1 MNNSRRRFRPRQKSN
16 FRRRSNG
23 VVHSNGHFQSNSG
36 NNSFSRNGSMTN
48 PFNIEKA
55 IQKYKQLAKDALSS
69 GDPILSENYL
79 QHADHFMRI
88 IEDKIDV
95 INNLIDAG
103 FPRIEV
109 SSFVSPKA
117 IPQLAD
123 AATILENVKRNHETT
138 LAALVPN
145 ARGALRAVDA
155 KLDEIVVFLSASE
168 SHNKKNVNR
177 SVKDSL
183 LGFKEIAD
191 IAGKNNIPIQGDI
204 ATAFGCPF
212 EGNVSAKRLAEI
224 SKEYKMMGFKGVT
237 LGDTTGMA
245 TPTVVTEAVN
255 AIRDMVPDFDI
266 TLHFHNTRGIG
277 LANVMTGLNL
287 GITDY
292 ESCFGGM
299 GGCPFAPNA
308 TGNICSE
315 DLIYLLHEMGIE
327 TGINLDQLINV
338 AKKVENLVGHRLPG
352 QVMRAGP
359 RLLKYSMED
368 VPTAIGA

>member
-1 MNNSRRRFRPRQKSN
+1 MNIKEVKVTEVGPRD
-16 FRRRSNG
+16 G
-23 VVHSNGHFQSNSG
+23 FQS
-36 NNSFSRNGSMTN
+36 
-48 PFNIEKA
+48 EKT
-55 IQKYKQLAKDALSS
+55 
-69 GDPILSENYL
+69 ILKT
-79 QHADHFMRI
+79 
-88 IEDKIDV
+88 EDKIDI
-95 INNLIDAG
+95 INNLIEAG

-123 AATILENVKRNHETT
+123 AESILSKVNRSSKTT

-145 ARGALRAVDA
+145 SRGALRAVEA

-177 SVKDSL
+177 SVDESL
-183 LGFKEIAD
+183 QGFKEIAD

-212 EGNVSAKRLAEI
+212 EGNISPKKLADI
-224 SKEYKMMGFKGVT
+224 SKEYKQMGFKGVT

-245 TPTVVTEAVN
+245 TPVVVKDAIKS
-255 AIRDMVPDFDI
+255 IRDNVPGFDI
-266 TLHFHNTRGIG
+266 TLHFHNTRGVG
-277 LANVMTGLNL
+277 LANVMTGLNE

-292 ESCFGGM
+292 ESSFGGM

-315 DLIYLLHEMGIE
+315 DLIYLLHEMGIK
-327 TGINLDQLINV
+327 TGIDLDKIISV
-338 AKKVENLVGHRLPG
+338 AKKVENLVGHKLPG
-352 QVMRAGP
+352 QVMRAGH
-359 RLLKYSMED
+359 RLLSYSMDE
-368 VPTAIGA
+368 VPTAVGA

>member
-1 MNNSRRRFRPRQKSN
+1 MNIKEVRVTEVGPRD
-16 FRRRSNG
+16 G
-23 VVHSNGHFQSNSG
+23 FQS
-36 NNSFSRNGSMTN
+36 
-48 PFNIEKA
+48 EKTVL
-55 IQKYKQLAKDALSS
+55 KT
-69 GDPILSENYL
+69 
-79 QHADHFMRI
+79 
-88 IEDKIDV
+88 EDKIDI
-95 INNLIDAG
+95 INNLIEAG

-123 AATILENVKRNHETT
+123 AETILNKVNRNSNTA

-145 ARGALRAVDA
+145 SRGALRAVEA
-155 KLDEIVVFLSASE
+155 KLDQIVVFLSASE

-177 SVKDSL
+177 SVDESL
-183 LGFKEIAD
+183 QGFREIAD

-212 EGNVSAKRLAEI
+212 EGNILPKTLANI
-224 SKEYKMMGFKGVT
+224 SKEYKKMGFRGVT

-245 TPTVVTEAVN
+245 TPVVVTDAIN
-255 AIRDMVPDFDI
+255 AIRDNVPDFNI
-266 TLHFHNTRGIG
+266 TLHFHNTRGVG
-277 LANVMTGLNL
+277 LANVMTGLNE

-315 DLIYLLHEMGIE
+315 DLIYLLHEMGIK
-327 TGINLDQLINV
+327 TGIDLDKTIAI
-338 AKKVENLVGHRLPG
+338 AKKVENLVGHKLPG
-352 QVMRAGP
+352 QVMRAGH
-359 RLLKYSMED
+359 RLLSYSMDE
-368 VPTAIGA
+368 VPTAVGA

>member
-1 MNNSRRRFRPRQKSN
+1 MDIKEVKITEVGPRD
-16 FRRRSNG
+16 G
-23 VVHSNGHFQSNSG
+23 FQS
-36 NNSFSRNGSMTN
+36 
-48 PFNIEKA
+48 EKT
-55 IQKYKQLAKDALSS
+55 
-69 GDPILSENYL
+69 ILKT
-79 QHADHFMRI
+79 
-88 IEDKIDV
+88 EDKIDI
-95 INNLIDAG
+95 INNLIEAG

-123 AATILENVKRNHETT
+123 AEIILNKVNRSSQTT

-145 ARGALRAVDA
+145 ARGALRAVEA

-177 SVKDSL
+177 SVKESL

-212 EGNVSAKRLAEI
+212 EGNISPKKLADI
-224 SKEYKMMGFKGVT
+224 SKEYKLMGFKGVT

-245 TPTVVTEAVN
+245 TPPVVIDAIN
-255 AIRDMVPDFDI
+255 AIRNNVPDFNI
-266 TLHFHNTRGIG
+266 TLHFHNTRGVG
-277 LANVMTGLNL
+277 LANVMSGLNL

-327 TGINLDQLINV
+327 TGIDLDKIISI
-338 AKKVENLVGHRLPG
+338 AKKVENLVGHKLPG
-352 QVMRAGP
+352 QVMRAGH
-359 RLLKYSMED
+359 RLLSYSMDE
-368 VPTAIGA
+368 VPTAVGV

>member
-1 MNNSRRRFRPRQKSN
+1 MNIKKVKITEVGPRD
-16 FRRRSNG
+16 G
-23 VVHSNGHFQSNSG
+23 FQS
-36 NNSFSRNGSMTN
+36 
-48 PFNIEKA
+48 EKT
-55 IQKYKQLAKDALSS
+55 
-69 GDPILSENYL
+69 ILKT
-79 QHADHFMRI
+79 
-88 IEDKIDV
+88 EDKIDI
-95 INNLIDAG
+95 INHLIDAG
-103 FPRIEV
+103 YQRIEV

-123 AATILENVKRNHETT
+123 AETILNKVKRNSKST

-145 ARGALRAVDA
+145 AKGALRAVEA

-177 SVKDSL
+177 TVKESL
-183 LGFKEIAD
+183 KGFKEIAD
-191 IAGKNNIPIQGDI
+191 IAGKNNIPVQGDI

-212 EGNVSAKRLAEI
+212 EGNVSSKKLVDI
-224 SKEYKMMGFKGVT
+224 SKEYKLMGFKGVT

-245 TPTVVTEAVN
+245 TPPVVTAAIN
-255 AIRDMVPDFDI
+255 AIRDNVPDFEI
-266 TLHFHNTRGIG
+266 TLHFHNTRGVG
-277 LANVMTGLNL
+277 LANVMTGLSQ
-287 GITDY
+287 GISDY

-327 TGINLDQLINV
+327 TGIDLDQLINI
-338 AKKVENLVGHRLPG
+338 AKKVESLVGHRLPG

-359 RLLKYSMED
+359 RLLSYSMDD
-368 VPTAIGA
+368 VPTAVGA

>member
-1 MNNSRRRFRPRQKSN
+1 MNIKEVRVTEVGPRD
-16 FRRRSNG
+16 G
-23 VVHSNGHFQSNSG
+23 FQS
-36 NNSFSRNGSMTN
+36 
-48 PFNIEKA
+48 EKTVL
-55 IQKYKQLAKDALSS
+55 KT
-69 GDPILSENYL
+69 
-79 QHADHFMRI
+79 
-88 IEDKIDV
+88 EDKIDI
-95 INNLIDAG
+95 INNLIEAG

-123 AATILENVKRNHETT
+123 AETILNKVNRNSNTT

-145 ARGALRAVDA
+145 SRGALRAVEA
-155 KLDEIVVFLSASE
+155 KLDQIVVFLSASE

-177 SVKDSL
+177 SVDESL
-183 LGFKEIAD
+183 QGFREIAD

-212 EGNVSAKRLAEI
+212 EGNISPKTLANI
-224 SKEYKMMGFKGVT
+224 SKEYKKMGFRGVT

-245 TPTVVTEAVN
+245 TPVVVTDAIN
-255 AIRDMVPDFDI
+255 AIRDNVPDFNI
-266 TLHFHNTRGIG
+266 TLHFHNIRGVG
-277 LANVMTGLNL
+277 LANVMTGLNE

-315 DLIYLLHEMGIE
+315 DLIYLLHEMGIK
-327 TGINLDQLINV
+327 TGIDLDKTIAI
-338 AKKVENLVGHRLPG
+338 AKKVENLVGHKLPG
-352 QVMRAGP
+352 QVMRAGH
-359 RLLKYSMED
+359 RLLSYSMDE
-368 VPTAIGA
+368 VPTAVGA

>member
-1 MNNSRRRFRPRQKSN
+1 MNIKEVKVTEVGPRD
-16 FRRRSNG
+16 G
-23 VVHSNGHFQSNSG
+23 FQS
-36 NNSFSRNGSMTN
+36 
-48 PFNIEKA
+48 EKT
-55 IQKYKQLAKDALSS
+55 
-69 GDPILSENYL
+69 ILKT
-79 QHADHFMRI
+79 
-88 IEDKIDV
+88 EDKIDI
-95 INNLIDAG
+95 INNLIEAG

-123 AATILENVKRNHETT
+123 AEIILSKVNRSTDTI

-145 ARGALRAVDA
+145 ARGALRAVEA
-155 KLDEIVVFLSASE
+155 RLDQIVVFLSASE

-177 SVKDSL
+177 SVDESL
-183 LGFKEIAD
+183 QGFREIAD

-212 EGNVSAKRLAEI
+212 EGNISPKKLADI
-224 SKEYKMMGFKGVT
+224 SKEYKQMGFKGVT

-245 TPTVVTEAVN
+245 TPVVVKDAIKS
-255 AIRDMVPDFDI
+255 IRDNVPGFDI
-266 TLHFHNTRGIG
+266 TLHFHNTRGVG
-277 LANVMTGLNL
+277 LANVMTGLNE

-315 DLIYLLHEMGIE
+315 DLIYLLHEMGIK
-327 TGINLDQLINV
+327 TGIDLDKIISV
-338 AKKVENLVGHRLPG
+338 AKKVENLVGHKLPG
-352 QVMRAGP
+352 QVMRAGH
-359 RLLKYSMED
+359 RLLSYSMDE
-368 VPTAIGA
+368 VPTAVGA

>member
-1 MNNSRRRFRPRQKSN
+1 MNIKEVRVTEVGPRD
-16 FRRRSNG
+16 G
-23 VVHSNGHFQSNSG
+23 FQS
-36 NNSFSRNGSMTN
+36 
-48 PFNIEKA
+48 EKTVL
-55 IQKYKQLAKDALSS
+55 KT
-69 GDPILSENYL
+69 
-79 QHADHFMRI
+79 
-88 IEDKIDV
+88 EDKIDI
-95 INNLIDAG
+95 INNLIEAG

-123 AATILENVKRNHETT
+123 AETILNKVNRNSNTT

-145 ARGALRAVDA
+145 SRGALRAVEA
-155 KLDEIVVFLSASE
+155 KLDQIVVFLSASE

-177 SVKDSL
+177 SVDESL
-183 LGFKEIAD
+183 QGFREIAD

-212 EGNVSAKRLAEI
+212 EGNISPKTLANI
-224 SKEYKMMGFKGVT
+224 SKEYKKMGFRGVT

-245 TPTVVTEAVN
+245 TPVVVTDAIN
-255 AIRDMVPDFDI
+255 AIRDNVPDFNI
-266 TLHFHNTRGIG
+266 TLHFHNTRGVG
-277 LANVMTGLNL
+277 LANVMTGLNE

-327 TGINLDQLINV
+327 TGIDLDKTIAI
-338 AKKVENLVGHRLPG
+338 AKKVESLVGHKLPG
-352 QVMRAGP
+352 QVMRAGH
-359 RLLKYSMED
+359 RLLSYSMDE
-368 VPTAIGA
+368 VPTAVGA

>member
-1 MNNSRRRFRPRQKSN
+1 MNIKEVRVTEVGPRD
-16 FRRRSNG
+16 G
-23 VVHSNGHFQSNSG
+23 FQS
-36 NNSFSRNGSMTN
+36 
-48 PFNIEKA
+48 EKTVL
-55 IQKYKQLAKDALSS
+55 KT
-69 GDPILSENYL
+69 
-79 QHADHFMRI
+79 
-88 IEDKIDV
+88 EDKIDI
-95 INNLIDAG
+95 INNLIEAG

-123 AATILENVKRNHETT
+123 AETILNKVNRNSNTT

-145 ARGALRAVDA
+145 SRGALRAVEA
-155 KLDEIVVFLSASE
+155 KLDQIVVFLSASE

-177 SVKDSL
+177 SVDESL
-183 LGFKEIAD
+183 QGFREIAD

-212 EGNVSAKRLAEI
+212 EGNISPKKLANI
-224 SKEYKMMGFKGVT
+224 SKEYKKMGFRGVT

-245 TPTVVTEAVN
+245 TPVVVTDAIN
-255 AIRDMVPDFDI
+255 AIRDNVPDFNI
-266 TLHFHNTRGIG
+266 TLHFHNTRGVG
-277 LANVMTGLNL
+277 LANVMTGLNE

-315 DLIYLLHEMGIE
+315 DLIYLLHEMGIK
-327 TGINLDQLINV
+327 TGIDLDKTIAI
-338 AKKVENLVGHRLPG
+338 AKKVESLVGHKLPG
-352 QVMRAGP
+352 QVMRAGH
-359 RLLKYSMED
+359 RLLSYSMDE
-368 VPTAIGA
+368 VPTAVGT

>member
-1 MNNSRRRFRPRQKSN
+1 MNIKEVRVTEVGPRD
-16 FRRRSNG
+16 G
-23 VVHSNGHFQSNSG
+23 FQS
-36 NNSFSRNGSMTN
+36 
-48 PFNIEKA
+48 EKTVL
-55 IQKYKQLAKDALSS
+55 KT
-69 GDPILSENYL
+69 
-79 QHADHFMRI
+79 
-88 IEDKIDV
+88 EDKIDI
-95 INNLIDAG
+95 INNLIEAG

-123 AATILENVKRNHETT
+123 AETILNKVNRNSNTT

-145 ARGALRAVDA
+145 SRGALRAVEA
-155 KLDEIVVFLSASE
+155 KLDQIVVFLSASE

-177 SVKDSL
+177 SVDESL
-183 LGFKEIAD
+183 QGFREIAD

-212 EGNVSAKRLAEI
+212 EGNISPKKLANI
-224 SKEYKMMGFKGVT
+224 SKEYKKMGFKGVT

-245 TPTVVTEAVN
+245 TPVVVKDAIN
-255 AIRDMVPDFDI
+255 AIRDNVPDFNI
-266 TLHFHNTRGIG
+266 TLHFHNTRGVG
-277 LANVMTGLNL
+277 LANVMTGLNE

-315 DLIYLLHEMGIE
+315 DLIYLLHEMGIK
-327 TGINLDQLINV
+327 TGIDLDKTIAI
-338 AKKVENLVGHRLPG
+338 AKKVENLVGHKLPG
-352 QVMRAGP
+352 QVMRAGH
-359 RLLKYSMED
+359 RLLSYSMDE
-368 VPTAIGA
+368 VPTAVGA

>member
-1 MNNSRRRFRPRQKSN
+1 MDIKEVKITEVGPRD
-16 FRRRSNG
+16 G
-23 VVHSNGHFQSNSG
+23 FQS
-36 NNSFSRNGSMTN
+36 
-48 PFNIEKA
+48 EKTVL
-55 IQKYKQLAKDALSS
+55 KT
-69 GDPILSENYL
+69 
-79 QHADHFMRI
+79 
-88 IEDKIDV
+88 EDKIDI
-95 INNLIDAG
+95 INNLIEAG

-123 AATILENVKRNHETT
+123 AEIILNKVNRSSKTT

-145 ARGALRAVDA
+145 ARGALRAVEA

-177 SVKDSL
+177 SVKESL

-212 EGNVSAKRLAEI
+212 EGNISPKKLADI
-224 SKEYKMMGFKGVT
+224 SKEYKLMGFKGVT

-245 TPTVVTEAVN
+245 TPPVVIDAIN
-255 AIRDMVPDFDI
+255 AIRNNVPDFNI
-266 TLHFHNTRGIG
+266 TLHFHNTRGVG
-277 LANVMTGLNL
+277 LANVMSGLNL

-327 TGINLDQLINV
+327 TGIDLDKIISI
-338 AKKVENLVGHRLPG
+338 AKKVENLVGHKLPG
-352 QVMRAGP
+352 QVMRAGH
-359 RLLKYSMED
+359 RLLSYSMDE
-368 VPTAIGA
+368 VPTAVGV

>member
-1 MNNSRRRFRPRQKSN
+1 MNIKEVRVTEVGPRD
-16 FRRRSNG
+16 G
-23 VVHSNGHFQSNSG
+23 FQS
-36 NNSFSRNGSMTN
+36 
-48 PFNIEKA
+48 EKTVL
-55 IQKYKQLAKDALSS
+55 KT
-69 GDPILSENYL
+69 
-79 QHADHFMRI
+79 
-88 IEDKIDV
+88 EDKIDI
-95 INNLIDAG
+95 INNLIEAG

-123 AATILENVKRNHETT
+123 AETILNKVNRNSNTT

-145 ARGALRAVDA
+145 SRGALRAVEA
-155 KLDEIVVFLSASE
+155 KLDQIVVFLSASE

-177 SVKDSL
+177 SVDESL
-183 LGFKEIAD
+183 QGFREIAD

-212 EGNVSAKRLAEI
+212 EGNISPKKLANI
-224 SKEYKMMGFKGVT
+224 SKEYKKMGFRGVT

-245 TPTVVTEAVN
+245 TPVVVTDAIN
-255 AIRDMVPDFDI
+255 AIRDNVPDFNI
-266 TLHFHNTRGIG
+266 TLHFHNTRGVG
-277 LANVMTGLNL
+277 LANVMTGLNE

-315 DLIYLLHEMGIE
+315 DLIYLLHEMGIK
-327 TGINLDQLINV
+327 TGIDLDKTIAI
-338 AKKVENLVGHRLPG
+338 AKKVENLVGHKLPG
-352 QVMRAGP
+352 QVMRAGIDYYP
-359 RLLKYSMED
+359 TPWTKCLQLLVHK
-368 VPTAIGA
+368 

>member
-1 MNNSRRRFRPRQKSN
+1 MDIKEVKITEVGPRD
-16 FRRRSNG
+16 G
-23 VVHSNGHFQSNSG
+23 FQS
-36 NNSFSRNGSMTN
+36 
-48 PFNIEKA
+48 EKT
-55 IQKYKQLAKDALSS
+55 
-69 GDPILSENYL
+69 ILKT
-79 QHADHFMRI
+79 
-88 IEDKIDV
+88 EDKIDI
-95 INNLIDAG
+95 INNLIEAG
-103 FPRIEV
+103 FPRIEF

-123 AATILENVKRNHETT
+123 AEIILNKVNRSSQTT

-145 ARGALRAVDA
+145 TRGALRAVEA

-177 SVKDSL
+177 SVKESL

-191 IAGKNNIPIQGDI
+191 IAGRNNIPIQGDI

-212 EGNVSAKRLAEI
+212 EGNISSKKLADI
-224 SKEYKMMGFKGVT
+224 SKEYKLMGFKGVT

-245 TPTVVTEAVN
+245 TPPVVIDAIN
-255 AIRDMVPDFDI
+255 AIRDNVPDFNI
-266 TLHFHNTRGIG
+266 TLHFHNTRGVG
-277 LANVMTGLNL
+277 LANVMSGLNL

-327 TGINLDQLINV
+327 TGIDLDKIISI
-338 AKKVENLVGHRLPG
+338 AKKVESLVGHKLPG
-352 QVMRAGP
+352 QVMRAGH
-359 RLLKYSMED
+359 RLLSYSMDE
-368 VPTAIGA
+368 VPTAVGA

>member
-1 MNNSRRRFRPRQKSN
+1 MNIKEVRVTEVGPRD
-16 FRRRSNG
+16 G
-23 VVHSNGHFQSNSG
+23 FQS
-36 NNSFSRNGSMTN
+36 
-48 PFNIEKA
+48 EKTVL
-55 IQKYKQLAKDALSS
+55 KT
-69 GDPILSENYL
+69 
-79 QHADHFMRI
+79 
-88 IEDKIDV
+88 EDKIDI
-95 INNLIDAG
+95 INNLIEAG

-123 AATILENVKRNHETT
+123 AETILNKVNRNSNTT

-145 ARGALRAVDA
+145 SRGALRAVEA
-155 KLDEIVVFLSASE
+155 KLDQIVVFLSASE

-177 SVKDSL
+177 SVDESL
-183 LGFKEIAD
+183 KGFREIAD
-191 IAGKNNIPIQGDI
+191 IAGKNNISIQGDI

-212 EGNVSAKRLAEI
+212 EGNISPKKLANI
-224 SKEYKMMGFKGVT
+224 SKEYKEMGFRGVT

-245 TPTVVTEAVN
+245 TPVVVTDAIN
-255 AIRDMVPDFDI
+255 AIRDNVPDFNI
-266 TLHFHNTRGIG
+266 TLHFHNTRGVG
-277 LANVMTGLNL
+277 LANVMTGLNE

-327 TGINLDQLINV
+327 TGIDLDKTIEI
-338 AKKVENLVGHRLPG
+338 AKKVESLVGHKLPG
-352 QVMRAGP
+352 QVMRAGH
-359 RLLKYSMED
+359 RLLSYSMDE
-368 VPTAIGA
+368 VPTAVGA

>member
-1 MNNSRRRFRPRQKSN
+1 MNIKKVKITEVGPRD
-16 FRRRSNG
+16 G
-23 VVHSNGHFQSNSG
+23 FQS
-36 NNSFSRNGSMTN
+36 
-48 PFNIEKA
+48 EKT
-55 IQKYKQLAKDALSS
+55 
-69 GDPILSENYL
+69 ILKT
-79 QHADHFMRI
+79 
-88 IEDKIDV
+88 EDKIDV
-95 INNLIDAG
+95 INHLIDAG
-103 FPRIEV
+103 YQRIEV

-123 AATILENVKRNHETT
+123 AETILNKVKRNSKST

-145 ARGALRAVDA
+145 AKGALRAVEA

-177 SVKDSL
+177 TVKESL
-183 LGFKEIAD
+183 QGFKEIAD
-191 IAGKNNIPIQGDI
+191 IAGKNNIPVQGDI

-212 EGNVSAKRLAEI
+212 EGNVSSKKLVDI
-224 SKEYKMMGFKGVT
+224 SKEYKLMGFKGVT

-245 TPTVVTEAVN
+245 TPPVVTDAIN
-255 AIRDMVPDFDI
+255 AIRDNVPDFEI
-266 TLHFHNTRGIG
+266 TLHFHNTRGVG
-277 LANVMTGLNL
+277 LANVMTGLNQ
-287 GITDY
+287 GISDY

-327 TGINLDQLINV
+327 TGIDLDQLINI
-338 AKKVENLVGHRLPG
+338 AKKVESLVGHKLPG

-359 RLLKYSMED
+359 RLLSYSMDD
-368 VPTAIGA
+368 VPTAVGA

>member
-1 MNNSRRRFRPRQKSN
+1 MDIKEVKITEVGPRD
-16 FRRRSNG
+16 G
-23 VVHSNGHFQSNSG
+23 FQS
-36 NNSFSRNGSMTN
+36 
-48 PFNIEKA
+48 EKT
-55 IQKYKQLAKDALSS
+55 
-69 GDPILSENYL
+69 ILKT
-79 QHADHFMRI
+79 
-88 IEDKIDV
+88 EDKIDV
-95 INNLIDAG
+95 INNLIEAG

-123 AATILENVKRNHETT
+123 AEKILNKVNRSSQTT

-145 ARGALRAVDA
+145 ARGALRAVEA

-177 SVKDSL
+177 IVKESL

-212 EGNVSAKRLAEI
+212 EGNISSKKLADI
-224 SKEYKMMGFKGVT
+224 SKEYKLMGFKGVT

-245 TPTVVTEAVN
+245 TPPVVIDAIN
-255 AIRDMVPDFDI
+255 AIRDNVPDFNI
-266 TLHFHNTRGIG
+266 TLHFHNTRGLG
-277 LANVMTGLNL
+277 LANVMSGLNL

-327 TGINLDQLINV
+327 TGIDLDKIISI
-338 AKKVENLVGHRLPG
+338 AKKVENLVGHKLPG
-352 QVMRAGP
+352 QVMRAGH
-359 RLLKYSMED
+359 RLLSYSMDE
-368 VPTAIGA
+368 VPTAVGV

>member
-1 MNNSRRRFRPRQKSN
+1 MNIKEVRVTEVGPRD
-16 FRRRSNG
+16 G
-23 VVHSNGHFQSNSG
+23 FQS
-36 NNSFSRNGSMTN
+36 
-48 PFNIEKA
+48 EKTVL
-55 IQKYKQLAKDALSS
+55 KT
-69 GDPILSENYL
+69 
-79 QHADHFMRI
+79 
-88 IEDKIDV
+88 EDKIDI
-95 INNLIDAG
+95 INNLIEAG

-123 AATILENVKRNHETT
+123 AETILNKVNRNSNTT

-145 ARGALRAVDA
+145 SRGALRAVEA
-155 KLDEIVVFLSASE
+155 KLDQIVVFLSASE

-177 SVKDSL
+177 SVDESL
-183 LGFKEIAD
+183 KGFREIAD

-212 EGNVSAKRLAEI
+212 EGNISPKKLANI
-224 SKEYKMMGFKGVT
+224 SKEYKEMGFRGVT

-245 TPTVVTEAVN
+245 TPVVVTDAIN
-255 AIRDMVPDFDI
+255 AIRDNVPDFNI
-266 TLHFHNTRGIG
+266 TLHFHNTRGVG
-277 LANVMTGLNL
+277 LANVMTGLNE

-315 DLIYLLHEMGIE
+315 DLIYLLHEMGIK
-327 TGINLDQLINV
+327 TGIDLDKTIAI
-338 AKKVENLVGHRLPG
+338 AKKVENLVGHKLPG
-352 QVMRAGP
+352 QVMRAGH
-359 RLLKYSMED
+359 RLLSYSMDE
-368 VPTAIGA
+368 VPTAVGA

>member
-1 MNNSRRRFRPRQKSN
+1 MDIKEVKITEVGPRD
-16 FRRRSNG
+16 G
-23 VVHSNGHFQSNSG
+23 FQS
-36 NNSFSRNGSMTN
+36 
-48 PFNIEKA
+48 EKT
-55 IQKYKQLAKDALSS
+55 
-69 GDPILSENYL
+69 ILKT
-79 QHADHFMRI
+79 
-88 IEDKIDV
+88 EDKIDI
-95 INNLIDAG
+95 INNLIEAG

-123 AATILENVKRNHETT
+123 AEKILNKVNRSSQTT

-145 ARGALRAVDA
+145 ARGALRAVEA

-177 SVKDSL
+177 SVKESL

-212 EGNVSAKRLAEI
+212 EGNISSKKLADI
-224 SKEYKMMGFKGVT
+224 SKEYKLMGFKGVT

-245 TPTVVTEAVN
+245 TPPVVIDAIN
-255 AIRDMVPDFDI
+255 AIRDNVPDFNI
-266 TLHFHNTRGIG
+266 TLHFHNTRGVG
-277 LANVMTGLNL
+277 LANVMSGLNL

-327 TGINLDQLINV
+327 TGIDLDKIISI
-338 AKKVENLVGHRLPG
+338 AKKVENLVGHKLPG
-352 QVMRAGP
+352 QVMRAGH
-359 RLLKYSMED
+359 RLLSYSMDE
-368 VPTAIGA
+368 VPTAVGV

>member
-1 MNNSRRRFRPRQKSN
+1 MNIKEVRVTEVGPRD
-16 FRRRSNG
+16 G
-23 VVHSNGHFQSNSG
+23 FQS
-36 NNSFSRNGSMTN
+36 
-48 PFNIEKA
+48 EKTVL
-55 IQKYKQLAKDALSS
+55 KT
-69 GDPILSENYL
+69 
-79 QHADHFMRI
+79 
-88 IEDKIDV
+88 EDKIDI
-95 INNLIDAG
+95 INNLIEAG

-123 AATILENVKRNHETT
+123 AETILNKVNRNSNTT

-145 ARGALRAVDA
+145 SRGALRAVEA
-155 KLDEIVVFLSASE
+155 KLDQIVVFLSASE

-177 SVKDSL
+177 SVDESL
-183 LGFKEIAD
+183 QGFREIAD

-212 EGNVSAKRLAEI
+212 EGNISPKKLANI
-224 SKEYKMMGFKGVT
+224 SKEYKKMGFRGVT

-245 TPTVVTEAVN
+245 TPVVVTDAIN
-255 AIRDMVPDFDI
+255 AIRDNIPDFNI
-266 TLHFHNTRGIG
+266 TLHFHNTRGVG
-277 LANVMTGLNL
+277 LANVMTGLNE

-315 DLIYLLHEMGIE
+315 DLIYLLHEMGIK
-327 TGINLDQLINV
+327 TGIDLDKTIAI
-338 AKKVENLVGHRLPG
+338 AKKVENLVGHKLPG
-352 QVMRAGP
+352 QVMRAG
-359 RLLKYSMED
+359 S
-368 VPTAIGA
+368 

>member
-1 MNNSRRRFRPRQKSN
+1 MDINKVKVTEVGPRD
-16 FRRRSNG
+16 G
-23 VVHSNGHFQSNSG
+23 FQS
-36 NNSFSRNGSMTN
+36 
-48 PFNIEKA
+48 EKT
-55 IQKYKQLAKDALSS
+55 
-69 GDPILSENYL
+69 ILKT
-79 QHADHFMRI
+79 
-88 IEDKIDV
+88 EDKIDV

-123 AATILENVKRNHETT
+123 AATILENVKRNNETT

-183 LGFKEIAD
+183 IGFKEIAD

-212 EGNVSAKRLAEI
+212 EGNVSANRLAEI
-224 SKEYKMMGFKGVT
+224 SKEYKIMGFKGVT

-245 TPTVVTEAVN
+245 TPTVVTEAIN
-255 AIRDMVPDFDI
+255 AIRDMVPGFDI

-338 AKKVENLVGHRLPG
+338 AKKVETLVGHRLPG

>member
-1 MNNSRRRFRPRQKSN
+1 MNIKEVRVTEVGPRD
-16 FRRRSNG
+16 G
-23 VVHSNGHFQSNSG
+23 FQS
-36 NNSFSRNGSMTN
+36 
-48 PFNIEKA
+48 EKTVL
-55 IQKYKQLAKDALSS
+55 KT
-69 GDPILSENYL
+69 
-79 QHADHFMRI
+79 
-88 IEDKIDV
+88 EDKIDI
-95 INNLIDAG
+95 INNLIEAG

-123 AATILENVKRNHETT
+123 AETILNKVNRNSNTT

-145 ARGALRAVDA
+145 SRGALRAVEA
-155 KLDEIVVFLSASE
+155 KLDQIVVFLSASE

-177 SVKDSL
+177 SVDESL
-183 LGFKEIAD
+183 QGFREIAD

-212 EGNVSAKRLAEI
+212 EGNVSPKTLANI
-224 SKEYKMMGFKGVT
+224 SKEYKKMGFRGVT

-245 TPTVVTEAVN
+245 TPVVVTDAIN
-255 AIRDMVPDFDI
+255 AIRDNVPDFNI
-266 TLHFHNTRGIG
+266 TLHFHNTRGVG
-277 LANVMTGLNL
+277 LANVMTGLNE

-315 DLIYLLHEMGIE
+315 DLIYLLHEMGIK
-327 TGINLDQLINV
+327 TGIDLDKTIAI
-338 AKKVENLVGHRLPG
+338 AKKVENLVGHKLPG
-352 QVMRAGP
+352 QVMRAGH
-359 RLLKYSMED
+359 RLLSYSMDE
-368 VPTAIGA
+368 VPTAVGA

>member
-1 MNNSRRRFRPRQKSN
+1 MNIRKVKVTEVGPRD
-16 FRRRSNG
+16 G
-23 VVHSNGHFQSNSG
+23 FQS
-36 NNSFSRNGSMTN
+36 
-48 PFNIEKA
+48 EKT
-55 IQKYKQLAKDALSS
+55 
-69 GDPILSENYL
+69 ILNT
-79 QHADHFMRI
+79 D
-88 IEDKIDV
+88 DKIDV

-123 AATILENVKRNHETT
+123 AATILEKVKRNHETT

-145 ARGALRAVDA
+145 AKGALRAVDA

-255 AIRDMVPDFDI
+255 AIRDMVNDFDI

-277 LANVMTGLNL
+277 LANVMIGLNL

-327 TGINLDQLINV
+327 TGINLDQLINI

-359 RLLKYSMED
+359 RLLKYSMQD

>member
-1 MNNSRRRFRPRQKSN
+1 MNIKEVRVTEVGPRD
-16 FRRRSNG
+16 G
-23 VVHSNGHFQSNSG
+23 FQS
-36 NNSFSRNGSMTN
+36 
-48 PFNIEKA
+48 EKTVL
-55 IQKYKQLAKDALSS
+55 KT
-69 GDPILSENYL
+69 
-79 QHADHFMRI
+79 
-88 IEDKIDV
+88 EDKIDI
-95 INNLIDAG
+95 INNLIEAG

-123 AATILENVKRNHETT
+123 AETILNKVNRNSNTT

-145 ARGALRAVDA
+145 SRGALRAVEA
-155 KLDEIVVFLSASE
+155 KLDQIVVFLSASE

-177 SVKDSL
+177 SVDESL
-183 LGFKEIAD
+183 QGFREIAD

-212 EGNVSAKRLAEI
+212 EGNISPKTLANI
-224 SKEYKMMGFKGVT
+224 SKEYKKMGFRGVT

-245 TPTVVTEAVN
+245 TPVVVTDAIN
-255 AIRDMVPDFDI
+255 AIRDNVPDFNI
-266 TLHFHNTRGIG
+266 TLHFHNTRGVG
-277 LANVMTGLNL
+277 LANVMTGLNE

-315 DLIYLLHEMGIE
+315 DLIYLLHEMGIK
-327 TGINLDQLINV
+327 TGIDLDKTIAI
-338 AKKVENLVGHRLPG
+338 AKKVENLVGHKLPG
-352 QVMRAGP
+352 QVMRAGH
-359 RLLKYSMED
+359 RLLSYSMDE
-368 VPTAIGA
+368 VPTAVGA

>member
-1 MNNSRRRFRPRQKSN
+1 MNIKKVKITEVGPRD
-16 FRRRSNG
+16 G
-23 VVHSNGHFQSNSG
+23 FQSEK
-36 NNSFSRNGSMTN
+36 
-48 PFNIEKA
+48 NILKT
-55 IQKYKQLAKDALSS
+55 
-69 GDPILSENYL
+69 
-79 QHADHFMRI
+79 
-88 IEDKIDV
+88 EDKIDV
-95 INNLIDAG
+95 INNLIEAG

-123 AATILENVKRNHETT
+123 AEIILNKVKRNPNTT

-177 SVKDSL
+177 SVQESL
-183 LGFKEIAD
+183 IGFKEIAD

-212 EGNVSAKRLAEI
+212 EGNVSSKKLADI
-224 SKEYKMMGFKGVT
+224 SKEYKLMGFKGVT

-245 TPTVVTEAVN
+245 TPPVVTDAIN
-255 AIRDMVPDFDI
+255 AIRDNVPDFEI
-266 TLHFHNTRGIG
+266 TLHFHNTRGVG

-287 GITDY
+287 GISDY

-327 TGINLDQLINV
+327 TGIDLDQLIKI
-338 AKKVENLVGHRLPG
+338 AKKVESLVGHRLPG

-359 RLLKYSMED
+359 RLLSYSMDD
-368 VPTAIGA
+368 VPTAVGA

>member
-1 MNNSRRRFRPRQKSN
+1 MDIKEVKITEVGPRD
-16 FRRRSNG
+16 G
-23 VVHSNGHFQSNSG
+23 FQS
-36 NNSFSRNGSMTN
+36 
-48 PFNIEKA
+48 EKTVL
-55 IQKYKQLAKDALSS
+55 KT
-69 GDPILSENYL
+69 
-79 QHADHFMRI
+79 
-88 IEDKIDV
+88 EDKIDI
-95 INNLIDAG
+95 INNLIEAG

-123 AATILENVKRNHETT
+123 AEIILNKVNRSSKTT

-145 ARGALRAVDA
+145 ARGALRAVEA

-177 SVKDSL
+177 SVKESL
-183 LGFKEIAD
+183 LGFKEIAN

-212 EGNVSAKRLAEI
+212 EGNISSKKLADI
-224 SKEYKMMGFKGVT
+224 SKEYKLMGFKGVT

-245 TPTVVTEAVN
+245 TPPVVIDAIN
-255 AIRDMVPDFDI
+255 AIRNNVPDFNI
-266 TLHFHNTRGIG
+266 TLHFHNTRGVG
-277 LANVMTGLNL
+277 LANVMSGLNL

-327 TGINLDQLINV
+327 TGIDLDKIISI
-338 AKKVENLVGHRLPG
+338 AKKVENLVGHKLPG
-352 QVMRAGP
+352 QVMRAGH
-359 RLLKYSMED
+359 RLLSYSMDD
-368 VPTAIGA
+368 VPTAVGA

>member
-1 MNNSRRRFRPRQKSN
+1 MNIRKVKVTEVGPRD
-16 FRRRSNG
+16 G
-23 VVHSNGHFQSNSG
+23 FQS
-36 NNSFSRNGSMTN
+36 
-48 PFNIEKA
+48 EKT
-55 IQKYKQLAKDALSS
+55 
-69 GDPILSENYL
+69 ILNT
-79 QHADHFMRI
+79 
-88 IEDKIDV
+88 EDKIDI

-123 AATILENVKRNHETT
+123 AATILEKVKRNHETT

-145 ARGALRAVDA
+145 AKGALRAVDA

-183 LGFKEIAD
+183 LGFREIAD

-255 AIRDMVPDFDI
+255 AIRDMVNDFDI

-327 TGINLDQLINV
+327 TGINLDQLINI

-359 RLLKYSMED
+359 RLLKYSMQD

>member
-1 MNNSRRRFRPRQKSN
+1 MDIKEVKITEVGPRD
-16 FRRRSNG
+16 G
-23 VVHSNGHFQSNSG
+23 FQS
-36 NNSFSRNGSMTN
+36 
-48 PFNIEKA
+48 EKTVL
-55 IQKYKQLAKDALSS
+55 KT
-69 GDPILSENYL
+69 
-79 QHADHFMRI
+79 
-88 IEDKIDV
+88 EDKIDI
-95 INNLIDAG
+95 INNLIEAG

-123 AATILENVKRNHETT
+123 AEIILNKVNRSSTTT

-145 ARGALRAVDA
+145 ARGALRAVEA
-155 KLDEIVVFLSASE
+155 KIDEIVVFLSASE

-177 SVKDSL
+177 SVKESL
-183 LGFKEIAD
+183 LGFKEIVD

-212 EGNVSAKRLAEI
+212 EGNISSKKLADI
-224 SKEYKMMGFKGVT
+224 SKEYKLMGFKGVT

-245 TPTVVTEAVN
+245 TPPVVIDAIN
-255 AIRDMVPDFDI
+255 AIRDSVPDFNI
-266 TLHFHNTRGIG
+266 TLHFHNTRGVG
-277 LANVMTGLNL
+277 LANVMSGLNL

-315 DLIYLLHEMGIE
+315 DLIYLLHEMGIK
-327 TGINLDQLINV
+327 TGIDLDKIISI
-338 AKKVENLVGHRLPG
+338 AKKVENLVGHKLPG
-352 QVMRAGP
+352 QVMRAGH
-359 RLLKYSMED
+359 RLFSYSMDE

>member
-1 MNNSRRRFRPRQKSN
+1 MENKKIKVTEVGPRD
-16 FRRRSNG
+16 G
-23 VVHSNGHFQSNSG
+23 FQS
-36 NNSFSRNGSMTN
+36 
-48 PFNIEKA
+48 EKT
-55 IQKYKQLAKDALSS
+55 
-69 GDPILSENYL
+69 ILKT
-79 QHADHFMRI
+79 
-88 IEDKIDV
+88 EDKVEI

-123 AATILENVKRNHETT
+123 ASTILENVKKDKNTT

-145 ARGALRAVDA
+145 ARGAVRAAEA
-155 KLDEIVVFLSASE
+155 KIDEIVVFLSASE

-177 SVKDSL
+177 SVQESL
-183 LGFKEIAD
+183 LGFREIVK
-191 IAGKNNIPIQGDI
+191 IAEDNNIPIQGDI

-212 EGNVSAKRLAEI
+212 EGNVLPKRLGEI
-224 SKEYKMMGFKGVT
+224 SKEYKIMGFKGVT

-255 AIRDMVPDFDI
+255 TIRDMVPDFEI

-287 GITDY
+287 GITNY

-327 TGINLDQLINV
+327 TGINLDKLITI
-338 AKKVENLVGHRLPG
+338 AKKVEKLVGHKLPG
-352 QVMRAGP
+352 QVMKAGP
-359 RLLKYSMED
+359 RLLSYSMND
-368 VPTAIGA
+368 VPTAVGA